1 VSDVVGVIDSLQMKR
16 EFVSDSGAQEL
27 RKVAVS
33 EIDVKQGRGR
43 VGRQAPGFY
52 IAVSHEDEY
61 ENLRPAPLP
70 VTHTGALSGLILQAA
85 LADLDIHNF
94 PFVAAPDWARVERD
108 RLLLQRLGALDESF
122 RITELGSKLAALPIE
137 PRSAVALLKGKELGV
152 APAVAVAVSVLE
164 AGEYFLL
171 PHRTT
176 EKWVVSEAIA
186 SILKKAW
193 TAEWVTQQPFEEAGV
208 SDLLFPWL
216 VEIEG
221 SKFGSSFE
229 VDVTHAEFPYRRD
242 PWRWIASVIRSD
254 WANQSGSDFVAAVYA
269 YQMYVAA
276 ASKLGGDSSRHSWRK
291 LIKYNRHLA
300 QWCDENFLHYKGLQ
314 RVAETFRDLS
324 HRWGEGLDGAFYS
337 AEELLSRKSDPSRLS
352 KALLAGYFDQ
362 FGVLLAQGRNLF
374 RGLEESFVISHS
386 SACPQRW
393 PLVLAGRVRATNIGQ
408 FDSTVMQRYTE
419 MCAPIELS
427 WLEEITPQHI
437 EWEYAGPANYHRDK
451 DSVRCERVTRFR
463 GVVVRREEVVVGEP
477 ELSTPVFVRW
487 LLLNRELLPEAV
499 QEILQR
505 NDSILANVRGIDQHL
520 ELGVEAFE
528 SGQSYNDWLVEKLSG
543 RASCKVIR
551 NDSSLLLLPAR
562 DLLTKTLRALALRKS

>member
-1 VSDVVGVIDSLQMKR
+1 
-16 EFVSDSGAQEL
+16 
-27 RKVAVS
+27 
-33 EIDVKQGRGR
+33 
-43 VGRQAPGFY
+43 
-52 IAVSHEDEY
+52 
-61 ENLRPAPLP
+61 
-70 VTHTGALSGLILQAA
+70 
-85 LADLDIHNF
+85 
-94 PFVAAPDWARVERD
+94 
-108 RLLLQRLGALDESF
+108 
-122 RITELGSKLAALPIE
+122 
-137 PRSAVALLKGKELGV
+137 
-152 APAVAVAVSVLE
+152 
-164 AGEYFLL
+164 
-171 PHRTT
+171 
-176 EKWVVSEAIA
+176 
-186 SILKKAW
+186 
-193 TAEWVTQQPFEEAGV
+193 
-208 SDLLFPWL
+208 
-216 VEIEG
+216 
-221 SKFGSSFE
+221 
-229 VDVTHAEFPYRRD
+229 
-242 PWRWIASVIRSD
+242 
-254 WANQSGSDFVAAVYA
+254 
-269 YQMYVAA
+269 MYVAA